1 MKVAHGAIA
10 LSPASL
16 AMEMRSRG
24 CSALMLVRG
33 SEMGKGADTVVK
45 MVAQDM
51 EWDKGQGEHQQ

>member
-16 AMEMRSRG
+16 AMEMCSRG
-24 CSALMLVRG
+24 CSVLMLVRG

-51 EWDKGQGEHQQ
+51 EWDKG